1 MKQLCLSLTII
12 LLPLF
17 TQGQQI
23 LNGSF
28 EQHTAQNC
36 MWFGSNNNDNPFN
49 NLKVIGYQNEVWL
62 IPGDCSYLATGGA
75 DGGAQDSTWFIA
87 LVEGYRNFTYSNTK
101 FSLKISEELTEGQW
115 YKLSYYQKSPPF
127 PQDTFNWHYKGAH
140 ATKIRLATDSSSW
153 GVPIYTSPVVD
164 TVWTLLEVVFQA
176 PADIRYI
183 GCHSVPS
190 DPIPANSLF
199 TGVYLDNF
207 SLSAISDI
215 ASVKQKVKLYPNP
228 CRQKFKLDNKEE
240 WDTAL
245 LTDALGRVV
254 LEHHLEV
261 GLNQINVS
269 HLNPGSYLLVLLRGD
284 KQLAQQQIQIIR

>member
-1 MKQLCLSLTII
+1 MKTVSLYVCLIV
-12 LLPLF
+12 LPLF

-28 EQHTAQNC
+28 EQH
-36 MWFGSNNNDNPFN
+36 SVNDCFIFTDNAYNPFD
-49 NLKVIGYQNEVWL
+49 NLNLLGYQNEIYLV
-62 IPGDCSYLATGGA
+62 PGNCSYHATGGM
-75 DGGAQDSTWFIA
+75 DGGAQDSIWFLYMA
-87 LVEGYRNFTYSNTK
+87 EGYRNFGFVNSQ

-164 TVWTLLEVVFQA
+164 TVWTLQEVVFQA

-190 DPIPANSLF
+190 DSIPINSPL

-215 ASVKQKVKLYPNP
+215 ATVKQKVKLYPNP

-245 LTDALGRVV
+245 LSDALGRVV
-254 LEHHLEV
+254 LEHHLEE
-261 GLNQINVS
+261 GLNQINVT
-269 HLNPGSYLLVLLRGD
+269 HLNPGSYLLVLLKGD